1 MIKTFTPIASLL
13 LGLSFLLCGSG
24 LQGTLVPLR
33 GQAEGFS
40 ALMLGLIGSSYYLGF
55 VLGCLASPR
64 LILRAGHIRAY
75 ATLVAL
81 ASSVTLIHPMIIDP
95 YVWTAARTV
104 IGFCLAG
111 MYIIVES
118 WLNDRATNTTRGLIM
133 SAYIIVNYATQ
144 TIGQMMVTLA
154 PVTSFNLFAASSM
167 LLSFGIIPV
176 ALTTSAQPAPV
187 AIVQFRPIRL
197 FRVAPVGLMGSF
209 AIGVANSGLWSLG
222 TVFATGQGLDANGA
236 AIFMSAIVVGGALTQ
251 WPVGK
256 LSDRFDRRVV
266 LAAVMT
272 VATAVALVLAFAPL
286 GYKALLWVGFI
297 YGCVG
302 LTGYSVAAAHA
313 YDRADKSAL
322 VEMATGVLLA
332 NGVGSVIGPLVAS
345 AMMDRF
351 GPGALFLHMVIVQLL
366 LIAFIVYRLKTRSAT
381 LPDDKSGFDV
391 YSTAPMG
398 GPITPKTSAKDDPRL
413 RRPVAEAESA
423 DAAE

>member
-1 MIKTFTPIASLL
+1 VIKTFAPIASLL

-24 LQGTLVPLR
+24 LQGTLIPLR
-33 GQAEGFS
+33 GQEEGFS
-40 ALMLGLIGSSYYLGF
+40 ALMLGMIGSSYYLGF
-55 VLGCLASPR
+55 VVGCLASPR

-95 YVWTAARTV
+95 YAWTAARTV
-104 IGFCLAG
+104 TGFCLAG

-144 TIGQMMVTLA
+144 TVGQMMVTLA

-167 LLSFGIIPV
+167 LLSFGILPV

-197 FRVAPVGLMGSF
+197 FRIAPVGLMGSF

-251 WPVGK
+251 WPIGK
-256 LSDRFDRRVV
+256 LSDRFDRRRV
-266 LAAVMT
+266 LAAVMAAAT
-272 VATAVALVLAFAPL
+272 VVALVLAVLPL
-286 GYKALLWVGFI
+286 DYEALLWVGFV

-332 NGVGSVIGPLVAS
+332 NGVGSVIGPLIAS
-345 AMMDRF
+345 ALMDRF
-351 GPGALFLHMVIVQLL
+351 GAGALFLHMVVVQLL
-366 LIAFIVYRLKTRSAT
+366 LIAFIVYRLKARSAT
-381 LPDDKSGFDV
+381 RPDEKSGFDV
-391 YSTAPMG
+391 YSTASVG
-398 GPITPKTSAKDDPRL
+398 GPITPKAAGKGETHL
-413 RRPVAEAESA
+413 RKPVMKVEPAEAA
-423 DAAE
+423 Q